1 MASEHAPKE
10 KKTFFASFAQLGSPA
25 GLILCLLIFRGVS
38 TLDDVAF
45 ASWGWRIP
53 FLLSFFLMAVGFVI
67 RFGIEESP
75 EFADAQK
82 KEKPWTIRLR
92 NY

>member
-1 MASEHAPKE
+1 MMQPLL
-10 KKTFFASFAQLGSPA
+10 LGD
-25 GLILCLLIFRGVS
+25 GVFLS
-38 TLDDVAF
+38 TQ
-45 ASWGWRIP
+45 
-53 FLLSFFLMAVGFVI
+53 FLLMAVGFVI

-92 NY
+92 NC